1 VVRKPARAGIPE
13 THAAIAGPPL
23 VARAR
28 ARPWEVKGNFAP
40 ARVDLSPRALSR
52 LAVHPPPPLLPVLA
66 LPPAPSSCPS
76 SPSSSPAG
84 GRQVRAGQRRG
95 AHSPRSRSGSRRRSL
110 REERP
115 SEALRTERPARRGG
129 HEVGCSGS
137 SEQGRG
143 RAGSRPHLEPALC
156 AMELGG
162 PGTSPL
168 PPLLLLLLGA
178 GLLPGKFRGAGRT
191 PFRPVQGSL
200 GPPEPEGGR
209 LLAAVPS
216 RGCSQRGS
224 CGGSPNPASPRRK
237 RLSCGRGRSQAK
249 KELTCSAIRRK
260 GLGWVWGRCCFKS

>member
-1 VVRKPARAGIPE
+1 MVRKPARAGIPE

-28 ARPWEVKGNFAP
+28 ARPWEVKGNLAP
-40 ARVDLSPRALSR
+40 APADLGPRAPSR
-52 LAVHPPPPLLPVLA
+52 LAVHPPPPLLLVLA

-84 GRQVRAGQRRG
+84 SGQVRAGPRRG
-95 AHSPRSRSGSRRRSL
+95 AHSPRSGSGSRRRAL

-115 SEALRTERPARRGG
+115 SEALRSERPARRGG
-129 HEVGCSGS
+129 HEVGCARS

-143 RAGSRPHLEPALC
+143 GAGSGPHLEPALC

-178 GLLPGKFRGAGRT
+178 GFLPGKFQGAGRI
-191 PFRPVQGSL
+191 PFRPVQGGL
-200 GPPEPEGGR
+200 GPPEPKEGR

-216 RGCSQRGS
+216 LGCAQRGS
-224 CGGSPNPASPRRK
+224 RGGSPHPASPRRK
-237 RLSCGRGRSQAK
+237 RLSFERGRSQAK
-249 KELTCSAIRRK
+249 KELTCSAIRKK
-260 GLGWVWGRCCFKS
+260 GLGWV